1 MTLRRADH
9 DLAADAMR
17 ALDRIREACGQKVS
31 PQVLTR
37 LRALPTM
44 LRASGVLATLAF
56 YAAKR
61 GEKKELEKAYDIV
74 GAELRA
80 QICAVLGWQE
90 TGRPSL
96 SLDFLTRLTDHLRAK
111 PASLGMLSVR
121 LEEFSGWLS
130 RLAEALERE
139 QDREGSDAS

>member
-31 PQVLTR
+31 AQVLTR

-61 GEKKELEKAYDIV
+61 GEKKDLEKAYDIV

-96 SLDFLTRLTDHLRAK
+96 SLDFLTRFTDHLRAN

-139 QDREGSDAS
+139 QASDAS